1 MLVYP
6 DLDSLSSRIS
16 QVPLSDQHAFRRR
29 LGGLEARLRRGQS
42 VDGGLKALAHDLEAA
57 RERLEL
63 RRINLPQPTFPD
75 ALPVVQR
82 RDEIGNAIRANQVV
96 ILCGET
102 GSGKTTQLPK
112 ICLELGRGVAG
123 MIGHTQPRRIATRS
137 LAARVASELRTQVGH
152 AVGYKMRFSDRTSP
166 ETYIKIMTDGILL
179 AETQSDPALRAYDTL
194 IIDEAHERSLNVDFL
209 LGYLKRLLPER
220 PELKLII
227 TSATI
232 DPESFAA
239 HFDNAPIVEVS
250 GRSWPVE
257 IRYRPVA
264 EGDDESHE
272 RDRQQAL
279 LDAID
284 ELAREG
290 AGDVLVFLPSEREI
304 GDAAEN
310 LRKHH
315 PPHTEI
321 VPLYGR
327 LSAAQQQRVFEPH
340 GGRRIVLATNVAE
353 TSLTVPGIRYVVD
366 TGLAR
371 ISRYSYRTK
380 VQRLPVEPVSQ
391 ASANQR
397 AGRCG
402 RTASGICIRL
412 YSEED
417 YLRRPPFTDPEILRT
432 SLAAV
437 ILQMLVLRLGDIRD
451 FPFLQPPDAR
461 FIRDGFKLL
470 HELGAIDDRH
480 RLADV
485 GRRLARFPVDV
496 RLARMLLAAAE
507 EACLAE
513 VLVIVSAL
521 AVQDP
526 RERPFDQAQAA
537 DEKQRQFRD
546 ERSDFMALLELWNF
560 YHAQA
565 RHLSRS
571 KLRMLCREYFLSAAR
586 MREWH
591 DIHRQLQALVKST
604 GMRINQ
610 VEADYAAVHRALLT
624 GLLSNVAFKSDAHE
638 FTGARNLKLNI
649 FPGSGLFA
657 RPPKWI
663 VAAELVETGRRYAR
677 IVATI
682 EPQWVERLAGHLV
695 KRHYSDP
702 HWEKR
707 AGKVAAYERV
717 MLYGLVLVARR
728 KVNFGAVDPRL
739 AREIFIRGA
748 LVQGELTTR
757 AAFFAPNQ
765 ALLAE
770 LQQMEERTRRR
781 DILVDEEV
789 LFDFYNARIPAG
801 IHSAAG
807 LESWYRHAARASSRL
822 LFLAR
827 EDLLQHAAPD
837 YPAAAFPD
845 ELEIGGIR
853 LALEYHFVPG
863 DEQDGVT
870 AVVPLA
876 ALNQLSPQVF
886 DWLVPGLVQEK
897 VTALIRSL
905 PKRLRRHFV
914 PAPDYA
920 RACIAACA
928 DRSGSL
934 LDVVTQQLHRLASVE
949 VPADAWQLEQ
959 LPAHLVMRFRVV
971 DAEGRTLAAGRDLET
986 LREAVGAHAA
996 SQFRKLPVHELER
1009 DDVRGWDFADLPEYV
1024 ELKQH
1029 GLLMRGYPAL
1039 LVEADVVKLRVLDD
1053 PQRARREH
1061 RKGLVALFRLVA
1073 SRAIRDL
1080 EKHLPGIE
1088 TMCLHFAAVGSCG
1101 GLREDLVQAII
1112 AQVFPGDVPAI
1123 RSRKDFEAR
1132 ALSAERQLMGVA
1144 SDLCGSVGK
1153 ALVEYHDLAR
1163 KLGKSIPPRWLALAT
1178 DVGEQLSR
1186 LVYPGFVSATP
1197 FDQLPHLA
1205 RYIKG
1210 IQVRLQRVEQDP
1222 GRDIRQ
1228 AAQLAPFKDRL
1239 EQVLARPK
1247 GGDAARAR
1255 AMEYRWLLEEFR
1267 ISLFAQELGTARP
1280 VSGERLQRLWSE
1292 LGH

>member
-1 MLVYP
+1 MPRHP
-6 DLDSLSSRIS
+6 DLDSLSRKIT
-16 QVPLSDQHAFRRR
+16 QVLLVDQHAFRRR
-29 LGGLEARLRRGQS
+29 LGGLKARLRRGQS
-42 VDGGLKALAHDLEAA
+42 VDQGLEALAHDLDVA

-63 RRINLPQPTFPD
+63 RRVNRPEPTFPD

-82 RDEIGNAIRANQVV
+82 RGEIRNAIRANQVV

-123 MIGHTQPRRIATRS
+123 MIGHTQPRRIAARS
-137 LAARVASELRTQVGH
+137 LATRVASELRTQVGH
-152 AVGYKMRFSDRTSP
+152 AVGYKMRFSDRTRP

-232 DPESFAA
+232 DPERFAA

-257 IRYRPVA
+257 VRYRPVA
-264 EGDDESHE
+264 EGDEETRD

-290 AGDVLVFLPSEREI
+290 AGDVLVFLAGEREI
-304 GDAAEN
+304 RDAAES

-321 VPLYGR
+321 LPLYGR

-366 TGLAR
+366 TGVAR

-380 VQRLPVEPVSQ
+380 VQRLPVEPISQ

-402 RTASGICIRL
+402 RTAPGICIRL
-412 YSEED
+412 YSVED
-417 YLRRPPFTDPEILRT
+417 YLRRPLFTDPEILRT

-485 GRRLARFPVDV
+485 GRRLARFPLDV
-496 RLARMLLAAAE
+496 RLARMLLAANE
-507 EACLAE
+507 EDCLAE

-537 DEKQRQFRD
+537 DEKQRRFRD
-546 ERSDFMALLELWNF
+546 ERSDFLALFKLWSF

-565 RHLSRS
+565 RQLSHS
-571 KLRMLCREYFLSAAR
+571 KLRKLCREYFLSAAR

-591 DIHRQLQALVKST
+591 DIHRQLQALVKGT
-604 GMRINQ
+604 GMPINR
-610 VEADYAAVHRALLT
+610 VEADYASVHRALLT

-663 VAAELVETGRRYAR
+663 VAAELIETGRRYAR
-677 IVATI
+677 TVAKI
-682 EPQWVERLAGHLV
+682 EPQWIETLAGHLV
-695 KRHYSDP
+695 RRHYSDP

-707 AGKVAAYERV
+707 AGQVAAYEKV
-717 MLYGLVLVARR
+717 TLYGLVLVARR
-728 KVNFGAVDPRL
+728 KVNFGAIDPRL
-739 AREIFIRGA
+739 AREVFIQGA
-748 LVQGELTTR
+748 LVHGELTTR
-757 AAFFAPNQ
+757 AAFFAHNQ

-781 DILVDEEV
+781 DILVDEQV
-789 LFDFYNARIPAG
+789 VFDFYNERIPAG

-807 LESWYRHAARASSRL
+807 LESWYLHAAHATPRL
-822 LFLAR
+822 LFLVR
-827 EDLLQHAAPD
+827 EDLLQRAAPE
-837 YPAAAFPD
+837 YQAGAFPD
-845 ELEIGGIR
+845 QLEMAGIP
-853 LALEYHFVPG
+853 LTLEYHFVPG

-886 DWLVPGLVQEK
+886 EWLVPGLVQEK

-920 RACIAACA
+920 RACTEACA
-928 DRSGSL
+928 DRSVSL
-934 LDVVTQQLHRLASVE
+934 LGVVAQQLERMAGVE
-949 VPADAWQLEQ
+949 VPGDVWHLEQ
-959 LPAHLVMRFRVV
+959 LPAHLIMRFRVV
-971 DAEGRTLAAGRDLET
+971 DVEGNTLAAGRDLDVLKE
-986 LREAVGAHAA
+986 EVGARATN
-996 SQFRKLPVHELER
+996 QFRALPAHELER
-1009 DDVRGWDFADLPEYV
+1009 DDVRRWDFADLPEYV
-1024 ELKQH
+1024 ELNQH
-1029 GLLMRGYPAL
+1029 GLSMRGYPAL
-1039 LVEADVVKLRVLDD
+1039 VVEADVVNLRVLDD

-1061 RKGLVALFRLVA
+1061 REGLVTLFRLVA
-1073 SRAIRDL
+1073 SRAVRHL
-1080 EKHLPGIE
+1080 EKQLPGIGA
-1088 TMCLHFAAVGSCG
+1088 MCLHFAGVGRCE
-1101 GLREDLVQAII
+1101 GLRDDLVRAII
-1112 AQVFPGDVPAI
+1112 TQVFPGDVADI
-1123 RSRKDFEAR
+1123 RARKDFEAR
-1132 ALSAERQLMGVA
+1132 ALGAERQLMGVA
-1144 SDLCGSVGK
+1144 NDVCLWVGK
-1153 ALVEYHDLAR
+1153 ALAEYHDVAR
-1163 KLGKSIPPRWLALAT
+1163 KLGKSIPPRWLALVT
-1178 DVGEQLSR
+1178 DVSEQLSR

-1210 IQVRLQRVEQDP
+1210 IQVRLQRAEQDP
-1222 GRDIRQ
+1222 ARDKRQ
-1228 AAQLAPFKDRL
+1228 SAQLAPFKDRL
-1239 EQVLARPK
+1239 EQVLAQHK
-1247 GGDAARAR
+1247 GGDGAGKR
-1255 AMEYRWLLEEFR
+1255 AMDYRWLLEEFR

-1280 VSGERLQRLWSE
+1280 VSVERLQKLWFE